1 MKDHMTRIQ
10 FELTRVADALE
21 RIAIIMAGD
30 QVENIITVSPGP
42 FVWSEAVQTFVEAEE
57 PTEHCGRCYEFP
69 GCDMDL
75 RTCHAHPPGKETA
88 QATWDWL
95 GITQRPGRR
104 PGRPSHCGRCGREGT
119 RRMNHANHC
128 RECRHEA
135 WWDE

>member
-1 MKDHMTRIQ
+1 MNDHLTRIQ

-21 RIAIIMAGD
+21 RIASAIEGD

-42 FVWSEAVQTFVEAEE
+42 FVWDDVKGTFVQDAEE
-57 PTEHCGRCYEFP
+57 AP
-69 GCDMDL
+69 G
-75 RTCHAHPPGKETA
+75 TA
-88 QATWDWL
+88 QTTWDWL
-95 GITQRPGRR
+95 GITPTKGRQ